1 MLVLT
6 RKSNQS
12 IMIGDEIEISV
23 LSVMGDKVRIGIQAP
38 RSVPVYRR
46 EVYVAIQRE
55 RDEDARG
62 GADRRRAGEELGVY
76 RGRLTAVALLHDQVE
91 DAEHHD
97 RDDHRGRE
105 QRQREHDE
113 ARLALR

>member
-55 RDEDARG
+55 RDGELLVAEPT
-62 GADRRRAGEELGVY
+62 RAGPPSWRARRSGV
-76 RGRLTAVALLHDQVE
+76 LSAPALLEDQVE
-91 DAEHHD
+91 HAEHHD

-105 QRQREHDE
+105 QRQRR
-113 ARLALR
+113 AR